1 MNNLALTLA
10 LLALLP
16 ACERMTKKDEVC
28 PPADTVV
35 ETEDEIDIEED
46 GVDTADTEEEGDETS
61 DENARK
67 KCEPVPGC
75 ASCCK

>member
-1 MNNLALTLA
+1 MKNLALMLA

-16 ACERMTKKDEVC
+16 ACERMTQKNEAC
-28 PPADTVV
+28 PPVEATVEV
-35 ETEDEIDIEED
+35 EEEIDIEED
-46 GVDTADTEEEGDETS
+46 GDDTADTEEES
-61 DENARK
+61 DEESDEDARK